1 MKKMV
6 MIVMMAITMVASA
19 TNAFAY
25 DIPAEGTKGSY
36 ERFYDTKGKEHIKT
50 TWYDENGNA
59 HGQEIIIEKKGIFE
73 EVTTITY

>member
-6 MIVMMAITMVASA
+6 MIAMMAITMVASA

-50 TWYDENGNA
+50 TWYDENGE
-59 HGQEIIIEKKGIFE
+59 HTQEIIIEKKGIFE